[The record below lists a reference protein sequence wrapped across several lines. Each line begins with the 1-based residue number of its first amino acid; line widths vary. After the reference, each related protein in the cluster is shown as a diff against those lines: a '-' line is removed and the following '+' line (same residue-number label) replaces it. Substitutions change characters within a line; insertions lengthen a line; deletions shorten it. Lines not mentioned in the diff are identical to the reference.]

1 MMRPTLLLILA
12 FSLIPAVFAEPQPIT
27 IRGYV
32 TNIVSPTAFEIED
45 YHIDRN
51 PDLVLE
57 IENTKSTEAIYVGP
71 VDLRIGTEVK
81 VIGIYD
87 EKSDRVQAHSIYVIL
102 EEFKRI
108 KRVALL
114 ERSPILVKE
123 SDGWV
128 GSFFADGQLIQ
139 VRPSTEVIFKP
150 NKSEKI
156 ALRKSARKKR
166 TGQKESQEK
175 AGNSDFSRTLQ
186 SLDEIGPNTFMT
198 YEGYRED
205 DGSIFALRLEFMLNE
220 LLKREINLSTAL
232 TPRIKEPN
240 YLTLKPGRLKISRV
254 GAFKIVPNEEAQ
266 AYVHRIGE
274 NLIPSYQRSLADDDP
289 NKIPFKF
296 YLVQGKQVNAFSL
309 PNGVIV
315 IFSPMFELLENEA
328 QLASVMGH
336 EMAHTIQEHLRRQRD
351 HRRGERMA
359 LQIAALVAAAYGV
372 DIVPD
377 VLDMVETAIRSGYT
391 RKLENQADRIGL
403 EYMVA
408 AGYDPREAP
417 RVWKLMS
424 EKHIGMTSYLFWS
437 SHDNPTLRRSFLMAE
452 LRNNYGYLN
461 PNDVKQNEEEF
472 QRIAKLIK
480 ETTAKKKKV

>member
-12 FSLIPAVFAEPQPIT
+12 FSLIPPLFAEPQPIT

-51 PDLVLE
+51 PDLVLG
-57 IENTKSTEAIYVGP
+57 IENTKSTEAIYIGP

-81 VIGIYD
+81 VIGIHD
-87 EKSDRVQAHSIYVIL
+87 EKSDRVQAHSIIVIL

-108 KRVALL
+108 KRIALL

-128 GSFFADGQLIQ
+128 GTFFADGQLIR
-139 VRPSTEVIFKP
+139 VRPSTEVIFKA

-156 ALRKSARKKR
+156 ALRKAARKKR
-166 TGQKESQEK
+166 TGIKEPQEE
-175 AGNSDFSRTLQ
+175 ADNSDFSRSLQ

-205 DGSIFALRLEFMLNE
+205 DGSIFALRLEFMRNE
-220 LLKREINLSTAL
+220 LLKRETNLSTAL
-232 TPRIKEPN
+232 TPRIKEPD
-240 YLTLKPGRLKISRV
+240 YLKLKPGVLKISRV
-254 GAFKIVPNEEAQ
+254 GAFKIVPSEEAQ
-266 AYVHRIGE
+266 AYVNQIGE
-274 NLIPSYQRSLADDDP
+274 SLIPSYQRNLADDDP

-315 IFSPMFELLENEA
+315 IYSRMFELLENEA

-336 EMAHTIQEHLRRQRD
+336 EMSHTIQEHLRRQRD

-359 LQIAALVAAAYGV
+359 MKIGALVAAAYGI

-377 VLDMVETAIRSGYT
+377 VLDMVETAIRTGYT

-417 RVWKLMS
+417 RVWKLMA
-424 EKHIGMTSYLFWS
+424 EKQISMTPYSFWS

-452 LRNNYGYLN
+452 LRNNYENIN
-461 PNDVKQNEEEF
+461 PNDVKQNEEDF
-472 QRIAKLIK
+472 KRIAKLVK

>member
-1 MMRPTLLLILA
+1 M
-12 FSLIPAVFAEPQPIT
+12 
-27 IRGYV
+27 
-32 TNIVSPTAFEIED
+32 TNIVSPLSFEIED
-45 YHIDRN
+45 YHIVRN

-71 VDLRIGTEVK
+71 LDLRIGTEVK

-87 EKSDRVQAHSIYVIL
+87 KKSNCVQAHSIHVIL

-108 KRVALL
+108 KRIALL
-114 ERSPILVKE
+114 EHSPILVKE

-128 GSFFADGQLIQ
+128 GSFFADGQLIN

-150 NKSEKI
+150 NKSERI
-156 ALRKSARKKR
+156 ALRKAARKKR
-166 TGQKESQEK
+166 TGLKQSQDE
-175 AGNSDFSRTLQ
+175 AEYSDFSRPLQ

-205 DGSIFALRLEFMLNE
+205 DGSIFALRLEFMRNE

-232 TPRIKEPN
+232 TPRIKEPD
-240 YLTLKPGRLKISRV
+240 YLKLKPGVLKLSRV
-254 GAFKIVPNEEAQ
+254 GAFKIVPSEEAQ

-274 NLIPSYQRSLADDDP
+274 SLIPAYQRSLADDDP

-315 IFSPMFELLENEA
+315 IFSPMFELLESEA

-351 HRRGERMA
+351 YRKAERVAMK
-359 LQIAALVAAAYGV
+359 IGALVATAYGI

-377 VLDMVETAIRSGYT
+377 ILDMAENAIRSGYS

-417 RVWKLMS
+417 RVWKLMT
-424 EKHIGMTSYLFWS
+424 EKQIGLASNFFWG
-437 SHDNPTLRRSFLMAE
+437 SHDNSTLRRSFLMAE
-452 LRNNYGYLN
+452 LRNNYGFLN
-461 PNDVKQNEEEF
+461 PNDVKQNEEDF
-472 QRIAKLIK
+472 KRIAQLVK
-480 ETTAKKKKV
+480 EASVKKKKV